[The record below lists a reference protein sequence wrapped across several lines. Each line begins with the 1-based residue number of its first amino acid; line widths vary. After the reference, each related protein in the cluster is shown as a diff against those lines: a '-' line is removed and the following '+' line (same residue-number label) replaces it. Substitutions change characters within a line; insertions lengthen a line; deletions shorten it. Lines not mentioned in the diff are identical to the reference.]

1 MKNLKIFHL
10 FVIVALFMF
19 SSCGMII
26 KSYIKKDTENVPPD
40 FGKEKTTL
48 LVIQERKGYN
58 KKVEKIVKDNYSGN
72 YIFVTRAE
80 LENKYAD
87 AMNYR
92 YVLDDDI
99 SVSKMYVTTIT
110 TDRSTG
116 FQTRSTA
123 PQSSASRS
131 FHVLD
136 RKTNKIHDTGVSSG
150 TSWKK
155 ILKTYLQKLD
165 AERKKNGSN

>member
-1 MKNLKIFHL
+1 
-10 FVIVALFMF
+10 
-19 SSCGMII
+19 MII
-26 KSYIKKDTENVPPD
+26 KSYIKKDTENVPAD

-48 LVIQERKGYN
+48 LVIQERKHYT
-58 KKVEKIVKDNYSGN
+58 KKIESIIKQHYSGD
-72 YIFVTRAE
+72 YIIVTRKE
-80 LENKYAD
+80 LEDKYSD
-87 AMNYR
+87 ATKYR
-92 YVLDDDI
+92 YILDDDV

-155 ILKTYLQKLD
+155 ILKVYLDKLD
-165 AERKKNGSN
+165 AERKKNGGN

>member
-1 MKNLKIFHL
+1 
-10 FVIVALFMF
+10 
-19 SSCGMII
+19 
-26 KSYIKKDTENVPPD
+26 
-40 FGKEKTTL
+40 
-48 LVIQERKGYN
+48 
-58 KKVEKIVKDNYSGN
+58 
-72 YIFVTRAE
+72 
-80 LENKYAD
+80 
-87 AMNYR
+87 
-92 YVLDDDI
+92 
-99 SVSKMYVTTIT
+99 MYVTTIT

-155 ILKTYLQKLD
+155 ILKVYLDKLD
-165 AERKKNGSN
+165 AERKKNGGN